1 MKPCAHVY
9 MQVDPGETPEQA
21 LVRELKEELDIE
33 VQVKDLKPLTFASH
47 TYPTF
52 HLLMPLYECKTWV
65 GTARGVE
72 GQAITWADSEQ
83 LTADPSGP
91 FPLTPADIPLVADV
105 LRSLRQS

>member
-1 MKPCAHVY
+1 

-33 VQVKDLKPLTFASH
+33 VQAQSLKPLTFASH

-65 GTARGVE
+65 GTAHGVE
-72 GQAITWADSEQ
+72 GQAITWATKEQ
-83 LTADPSGP
+83 LEASADPSGP
-91 FPLTPADIPLVADV
+91 FPLTPADIPLVTDV
-105 LRSLRQS
+105 IRSLQG